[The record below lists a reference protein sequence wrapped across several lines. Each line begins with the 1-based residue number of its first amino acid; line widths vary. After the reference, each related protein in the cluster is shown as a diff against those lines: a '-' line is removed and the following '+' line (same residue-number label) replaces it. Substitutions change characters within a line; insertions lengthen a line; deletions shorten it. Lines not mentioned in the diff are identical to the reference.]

1 MRAMR
6 RIPIILALA
15 ASVLYAAEGPLD
27 LHAPE
32 IKLWPGGAP
41 GSEGKTAPERWIE
54 GATPDAFHRV
64 TDIHNPSI
72 TVFLPPKGKAN
83 GAAFIVAP
91 GGGHRYLVMDLEGK
105 FVAEKLNSMGIAA
118 FVLKSRLAN
127 AQGSTYK
134 IEKESLADTLRSIR
148 LVRSRAK
155 EWGVDPARV
164 GVMGFSAGGQL
175 ALLAENHFD
184 DGKPDAADPV
194 ERLSSRP
201 DFAVLGY
208 PGIRDWKTPVEK
220 TLPPTFIYVNDDDP
234 LATGAAEYYLELR
247 KAKITS
253 EFHVFRRGGH
263 GVGMTGRTVEFK
275 TMPES
280 KWPDLLQAWLT
291 DIGVAPK

>member
-1 MRAMR
+1 M
-6 RIPIILALA
+6 
-15 ASVLYAAEGPLD
+15 
-27 LHAPE
+27 
-32 IKLWPGGAP
+32 
-41 GSEGKTAPERWIE
+41 
-54 GATPDAFHRV
+54 

-134 IEKESLADTLRSIR
+134 IEKESLADTLRAIR
-148 LVRSRAK
+148 VVRSRAK
-155 EWGVDPARV
+155 DWGVDPGRV

-175 ALLAENHFD
+175 ALLAENHSD
-184 DGKPDAADPV
+184 PGKADAADPV
-194 ERLSSRP
+194 DRLSSRP

-263 GVGMTGRTVEFK
+263 GVGMTGRTAEFK

-291 DIGVAPK
+291 DIGVTPK